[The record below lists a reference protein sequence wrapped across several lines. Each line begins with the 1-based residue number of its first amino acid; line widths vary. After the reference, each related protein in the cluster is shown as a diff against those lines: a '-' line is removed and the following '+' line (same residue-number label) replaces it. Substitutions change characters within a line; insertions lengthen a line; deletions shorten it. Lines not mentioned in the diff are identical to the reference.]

1 MSFKSTF
8 LLFGILIG
16 TLCIFGLT
24 LATKHGAGDEGYVL
38 PSLHEEQ
45 GATMAIDAVD
55 LHRGGKTY
63 AFVRGDKGWKLSLPP
78 GKQEFRV
85 DEVKV
90 DKIIDQAKNARKSD
104 LADVSRDLEKFGLTV
119 PAATVTLKKKGG
131 GKDWVLNVGNES
143 PDKKFLYVNSSER
156 PRDVFAVP
164 ASSLDSL
171 NITNPNDLRSRTLL
185 DVTEFNAQV
194 VQLKEPKGKDGKP
207 VEVSLQKTDQGGWRF
222 QQPPYGAAD
231 FEGSTAG
238 KQKRE
243 GVKGLINAI
252 STLRVESADDFEPL
266 DATKPLNDYGLQEGQ
281 EKLRIEVKTSSG
293 FGEPKTTTPHV
304 LLVGNQVKTKD
315 KDQYYVRL
323 EGDPSVARV
332 DAKKLEPIF
341 KVVSDPRSLRSYD
354 LAQLEASGVDA
365 IDISR
370 GKDLIKLR
378 RPEPTLWKLFT
389 GSDAPRKAN
398 VSAIEGE
405 KGLITAL
412 QGKRQIKEFFD
423 AGTPE
428 EMKKLEAKLGLDTP
442 AAEVKV
448 WSAGLAPPEKK
459 KDAKEA
465 KTERKESEK
474 KEPETEPKLK
484 ADAKPVLTLR
494 FGKADKGLVYVK
506 REAADS
512 SVSFLALPMEL
523 LQTVAPANGALA
535 FLDLSVPGFTPDN
548 ATQLELLR
556 GPERFEVVRDKEPK
570 QTEFTLKEPKDLPG
584 RTAADAGAVDQ
595 VLNIL
600 GKLAIKKWVKKIDP
614 KDAKALTPFGLDK
627 PALIATVTVKKIG
640 EEKTESRAFKFG
652 KDTEVAADKP
662 GVYALEGNSDLV
674 FLVDPE
680 IVKILRE
687 TELRDRTVFKF
698 DAQKVKEI
706 KLTIRSDKKTLNPVF
721 ERNMEGAWLIKAGLE
736 NVSLNEDRVNELAA
750 LLADLHADKFV
761 SFKGALKPE
770 FKLGEK
776 DASLRIEVLMD
787 DGKTKHELTVGAAK
801 DTTGYYAQSNSL
813 PGVVFLVSQERFR
826 PILDGAKYF
835 TKATE

>member
-8 LLFGILIG
+8 FLFGILIG

-45 GATMAIDAVD
+45 GATMAIGAVD
-55 LHRGGKTY
+55 LHRAGKTY

-90 DKIIDQAKNARKSD
+90 DKIIDQVKNARKSD

-119 PAATVTLKKKGG
+119 PAATITLKKKDG

-164 ASSLDSL
+164 ASALDSL
-171 NITNPNDLRSRTLL
+171 NITSPNDLRSRTLL
-185 DVTEFNAQV
+185 EVTEFNTQT

-222 QQPPYGAAD
+222 QQPTYGAAD
-231 FEGSTAG
+231 FEGSLTG
-238 KQKRE
+238 KQKHE

-252 STLRVESADDFEPL
+252 SGLRVESADDFEPM
-266 DATKPLNDYGLQEGQ
+266 DATKPPGDYGLQEGQ
-281 EKLRIEVKTSSG
+281 EKLRVEVKTSSG
-293 FGEPKTTTPHV
+293 FGEPKTITPHV

-315 KDQYYVRL
+315 RDQYYVRL
-323 EGDPSVARV
+323 EGDPTVARV

-341 KVVSDPRSLRSYD
+341 KVLSDPRSLRSYD
-354 LAQLEASGVDA
+354 LAHLDASSVDA
-365 IDISR
+365 IDIAR
-370 GKDLIKLR
+370 GKDLVKLR
-378 RPEPTLWKLFT
+378 RPEPTLWKIFT
-389 GSDAPRKAN
+389 GTDIPRKAN
-398 VSAIEGE
+398 VSTIEGE
-405 KGLITAL
+405 KGLIKAL
-412 QGKRQIKEFFD
+412 EGKRQIKEFFD
-423 AGTPE
+423 GGTPE
-428 EMKKLEAKLGLDTP
+428 ETRKLEAKLGLDNP

-448 WSAGLAPPEKK
+448 WSGGLVKETPPEKK
-459 KDAKEA
+459 KDEKNAKD
-465 KTERKESEK
+465 KNKKES
-474 KEPETEPKLK
+474 ETEPKLK

-494 FGKADKGLVYVK
+494 FGKTDKGLVFVK
-506 REAADS
+506 REGADS
-512 SVSFLALPMEL
+512 AVSLLAVPMEI

-556 GPERFEVVRDKEPK
+556 GPEKFEVVRDKEPK
-570 QTEFTLKEPKDLPG
+570 QAEFTLKEPKDLPG

-595 VLNIL
+595 ILNIL
-600 GKLAIKKWVKKIDP
+600 GRLPIKKWIKKVDP
-614 KDAKALTPFGLDK
+614 KDAKTLAPFGLDR
-627 PALIATVTVKKIG
+627 PALTATVTVKKTG
-640 EEKTESRAFKFG
+640 EEKSESHLFKFG
-652 KDTEVAADKP
+652 KDAEAAADKP
-662 GVYALEGNSDLV
+662 GVYAIEGNSDLV
-674 FLVDPE
+674 FLVDPDT
-680 IVKILRE
+680 VKILRE

-698 DAQKVKEI
+698 DAAKVKEI
-706 KLTIRSDKKTLNPVF
+706 KLTIQSDKKTLTPVF
-721 ERNMEGAWLIKAGLE
+721 ERNMEGVWLIKSGLD
-736 NVSLNEDRVNELAA
+736 NVSLNEDKVNDLAA

-761 SFKGALKPE
+761 SFKSAPKPE
-770 FKLGEK
+770 YKLGEK
-776 DASLRIEVLMD
+776 EAALRIQVLMD
-787 DGKTKHELTVGAAK
+787 DGKTRHELIVGAAK
-801 DTTGYYAQSNSL
+801 DTTGYYAQRNSL